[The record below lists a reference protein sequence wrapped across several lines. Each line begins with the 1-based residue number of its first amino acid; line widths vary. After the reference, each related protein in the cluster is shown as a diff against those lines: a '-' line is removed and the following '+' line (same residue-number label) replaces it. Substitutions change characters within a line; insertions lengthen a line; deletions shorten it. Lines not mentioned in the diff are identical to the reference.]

1 MRLLPPALAIALLFP
16 AAAQAAQTALDG
28 TALGFAWVLPFAG
41 LLLSIALVPLF
52 APRFWHRHDGTVAA
66 LWSIAVITPMVVAF
80 GFGTALEELLHIAL
94 LDYVPFI
101 ILLTALFVI
110 TGGIRVSGN
119 FTGTPAANVSMLGA
133 GTLLAGWM
141 GTTGASMLLIRTII
155 TANRERRYNTHV
167 LVFFIFLVSNIGG
180 ALSPLGDPPLFL
192 GFLRG
197 VEFFWPTIHL
207 LPPTMLTA
215 GVLLCVFFLLDS
227 FLYRREDAVAASD
240 AAPGNFRVQ
249 GGLNFVFLTGV
260 IVAVMLSGGFDLGTA
275 FTVHGIAISWQSL
288 LRDVALVGLLLASL
302 HLGDRHARAQN
313 HFSWGPIKEVAK
325 IFAGIFVTII
335 PPLAMLRAGHGGA
348 LAGVLDWLHV
358 DGEPVNTTFFW
369 LTGALSSFL
378 DNAPTY
384 VVFFNA
390 AGGDP
395 HHLMGP
401 LATTLMAISA
411 GAVYMGAITYIG
423 NAPNFMV
430 KSIAE
435 THAIRM
441 PSFFG
446 YMGWSILFLVP
457 VFALVTLVFFH

>member
-1 MRLLPPALAIALLFP
+1 MVGATLSVAVW
-16 AAAQAAQTALDG
+16 AASGNAASAAPGALDG
-28 TALGFAWVLPFAG
+28 ARLDLSWTLPFAG
-41 LLLSIALVPLF
+41 LLLSIALLPLL
-52 APRFWHRHDGTVAA
+52 APRLWHRHDGKIVA
-66 LWSIAVITPMVVAF
+66 LWSSLVAVPMAYAFGMPVVAQ
-80 GFGTALEELLHIAL
+80 ELLHMAL

-101 ILLTALFVI
+101 ILLCALFVV
-110 TGGIRVSGN
+110 TGGVKVSGD
-119 FTGTPAANVSMLGA
+119 FTGTPIANLSMLGI

-141 GTTGASMLLIRTII
+141 GTTGASMLLIRTVIH
-155 TANRERRYNTHV
+155 ANHERPYNTHV

-197 VEFFWPTIHL
+197 VDFFWPTVHL

-215 GVLLCVFFLLDS
+215 GILLVVFFALDS
-227 FLYRREDAVAASD
+227 FLYSREPRLRPA
-240 AAPGNFRVQ
+240 GRN
-249 GGLNFVFLTGV
+249 GGPRLKIEGGVNFVFLTGI
-260 IVAVMLSGGFDLGTA
+260 IVAVMLSGSFDLGTA
-275 FTVHGIAISWQSL
+275 FEALGMKITVQSI
-288 LRDVALVGLLLASL
+288 LRDLALIALMMCSLILAD
-302 HLGDRHARAQN
+302 GRARAAN
-313 HFSWGPIKEVAK
+313 HFSWGPMIEVAK

-335 PPLAMLRAGHGGA
+335 PPLAMLRAGEGGA
-348 LAGVLDWLHV
+348 LAGPLGWLSE
-358 DGEPVNTTFFW
+358 GGQPVNAMYFW

-390 AGGDP
+390 AGGDA

-430 KSIAE
+430 KAIAE

-446 YMGWSILFLVP
+446 YMAWSFAILIP
-457 VFALVTLVFFH
+457 IFALVAFLFF

>member
-1 MRLLPPALAIALLFP
+1 
-16 AAAQAAQTALDG
+16 
-28 TALGFAWVLPFAG
+28 
-41 LLLSIALVPLF
+41 
-52 APRFWHRHDGTVAA
+52 
-66 LWSIAVITPMVVAF
+66 
-80 GFGTALEELLHIAL
+80 
-94 LDYVPFI
+94 
-101 ILLTALFVI
+101 
-110 TGGIRVSGN
+110 
-119 FTGTPAANVSMLGA
+119 
-133 GTLLAGWM
+133 
-141 GTTGASMLLIRTII
+141 
-155 TANRERRYNTHV
+155 
-167 LVFFIFLVSNIGG
+167 
-180 ALSPLGDPPLFL
+180 
-192 GFLRG
+192 
-197 VEFFWPTIHL
+197 
-207 LPPTMLTA
+207 MLTA
-215 GVLLCVFFLLDS
+215 GLLLCVFFLLDS
-227 FLYRREDAVAASD
+227 FLYRREGAPAAR
-240 AAPGNFRVQ
+240 AGRPEKFRMQ

-260 IVAVMLSGGFDLGTA
+260 ILAVMLSGSTDLGIA
-275 FTVHGIAISWQSL
+275 FEVHGIAIAWQSL
-288 LRDVALVGLLLASL
+288 LRDVALILLLLASL
-302 HLGDRHARAQN
+302 RLGDRHARAQN

-335 PPLAMLRAGHGGA
+335 PTLAMLRAGHHGP
-348 LAGVLDWLHV
+348 LAGVLEWLHV
-358 DGEPVNTTFFW
+358 DGQPVDATFFW

-457 VFALVTLVFFH
+457 VFALVTLVFFL